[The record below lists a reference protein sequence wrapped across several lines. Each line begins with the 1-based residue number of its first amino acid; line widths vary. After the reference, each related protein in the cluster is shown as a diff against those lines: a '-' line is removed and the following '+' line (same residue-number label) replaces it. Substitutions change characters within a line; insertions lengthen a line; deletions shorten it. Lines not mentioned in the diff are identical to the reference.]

1 MLLCI
6 RVVKKVILFSVTHFL
21 TSLLSFTFPI
31 IHWDIQART
40 VAAPSSLR
48 CACWEGSC
56 QTSTPVAS
64 ALFIPLFSTAEPV
77 TTLTSPHPQKGPD
90 TASNF
95 HVDANIFMMYA
106 HNSKRTHTLIHKP
119 HQTHLFRC
127 SGVLEGTD
135 PQLVSTSRGA
145 DLMLPFPSQP
155 PQTSLPLYR
164 LERPGHAHMN
174 SHSHDCPRKTANKQ
188 KQPNKTLSEL
198 SSLRTALFF
207 FNKGESFPGA
217 CKCTFVRIGVK
228 SWSQTTWISS
238 YKRLKVNSWH
248 RQVLK
253 YCK

>member
-1 MLLCI
+1 MYQGGE
-6 RVVKKVILFSVTHFL
+6 KSYFSPPLFSVTHFL

-31 IHWDIQART
+31 IHWDIQAHT

-198 SSLRTALFF
+198 SSLRTVLFLLTRVKVF
-207 FNKGESFPGA
+207 LELASVHLGA
-217 CKCTFVRIGVK
+217 
-228 SWSQTTWISS
+228 
-238 YKRLKVNSWH
+238 
-248 RQVLK
+248 
-253 YCK
+253 